1 MLSDQVL
8 NRRKWNSKLYDK
20 LLDSSIL
27 KVLADH
33 ITPDTLTVDVGGN
46 SGYQTYFHSKHN
58 DVVTYEP
65 VPGLFEVLQDNLKG
79 VDNVTLI
86 NKAVGSTNTDLTLH
100 VDTKRLS
107 MTSQIPLVESV
118 EMVVPCVSLD
128 NEKLANVGFIKID
141 VEGFELDVLEGATKT
156 INKFRPTM
164 MVEIYQPWC
173 EKVGFD
179 SKDIFDFFVQR
190 DYTILYYNSESNKM
204 ITCDTDQAI
213 DAVHNLHHLHD
224 GDFLFKAN

>member
-20 LLDSSIL
+20 LLDTSIL

-86 NKAVGSTNTDLTLH
+86 NKAVGSTNTDLILH

-190 DYTILYYNSESNKM
+190 DYTILYYDSESNKM
-204 ITCDTDQAI
+204 VTCDTDEAV

-224 GDFLFKAN
+224 GDFLFEAN